1 MLLSNQMDKL
11 HPVDRWDLKE
21 VLKRQ
26 HKKIRDRVQSKWST
40 SQKCFAVLDYYRS
53 VTWYDD
59 ANGRR
64 VPRQHT
70 SAFATVVQ
78 LLNVIKC
85 RQWMVCP
92 LQIQPLSFI
101 RVLQWYA
108 RCSVLV
114 HRQLPH
120 LTYNRRCI
128 VRLLQTMTPKQR
140 IGRNLS
146 DKFQWLKFK
155 EEDNLKCNAIK
166 ITKHTSNLQ

>member
-26 HKKIRDRVQSKWST
+26 HKKIRDRVQSKCST

-59 ANGRR
+59 ANGRC
-64 VPRQHT
+64 VPRQHECLCNCCAVAECHKVD
-70 SAFATVVQ
+70 SEWSVH
-78 LLNVIKC
+78 C
-85 RQWMVCP
+85 RYNRC
-92 LQIQPLSFI
+92 LSSEC
-101 RVLQWYA
+101 YSDT

-128 VRLLQTMTPKQR
+128 VRLLQTLTPKQR
-140 IGRNLS
+140 IGRNLIN
-146 DKFQWLKFK
+146 KFQWWKFK
-155 EEDNLKCNAIK
+155 EEDNLNYDAIK
-166 ITKHTSNLQ
+166 ITEYMSNLQ